1 MKTRSRA
8 GLVAGVLAAALL
20 PNAPAHADVTV
31 NLRIEGPTKTLFEG
45 PVTTDVRPFRFTG
58 DPVAHECDGT
68 TTGGTSPT
76 PVPTRGAAVVAA
88 AERTPFAIA
97 GDWFDQF
104 GPSFTSVAG
113 ESVAFDPNTNSFL
126 AEYKNGAFA
135 QAGACADPISPGDD
149 VLFAY
154 GDGNE
159 ALLELAGPARAR
171 LGSSVTVTVTDA
183 RHNDAAVAGA
193 TVGGHQT
200 DASGRAVVGPLTAR
214 GINDFKATKPGAIRS
229 NRVSVCATDGAD
241 GACGTLV
248 ATPPDTTAPVAAI
261 AGIRNGKRFSRRRA
275 PRELRGTATAD
286 PSGLFAV
293 KIRLTRK
300 LGGKCWYFSGTR
312 ARFLKRTCGKS
323 YAFKVADQPAWSY
336 LLPRRLPRGRYVLDT
351 YAIDKAFNHGPT
363 DRVRFRVR

>member
-20 PNAPAHADVTV
+20 PTAPAHADVTV

-45 PVTTDVRPFRFTG
+45 PVTTGVRPFRFTG
-58 DPVAHECDGT
+58 GVAHQCDAT

-76 PVPTRGAAVVAA
+76 PVPTRGAAI
-88 AERTPFAIA
+88 AEASERAPFTTA
-97 GDWFDQF
+97 GDWFDAY
-104 GPSFTSVAG
+104 GPSFTSIAG
-113 ESVAFDPNTNSFL
+113 ESVVFDPNTNRFL
-126 AEYKNGAFA
+126 AEYKNGTPAMV
-135 QAGACADPISPGDD
+135 GACADPISPGDD

-154 GDGNE
+154 GDLSE
-159 ALLELAGPARAR
+159 PLLELTGPARAR
-171 LGSSVTVTVTDA
+171 LGSSVTVQVTDA
-183 RHNDAAVAGA
+183 STQATIAGA

-200 DASGRAVVGPLTAR
+200 DANGKAVLGPLTTR
-214 GINDFKATKPGAIRS
+214 GVNAFKATKPGAIRS

-248 ATPPDTTAPVAAI
+248 ASPPDTIAPLAAI
-261 AGIRNGKRFSRRRA
+261 DGIRDGRRFSRRHG
-275 PRELRGTATAD
+275 PRELHGTTTAD

-300 LGGKCWYFSGTR
+300 LGGTCWYFSGTR
-312 ARFLKRTCGKS
+312 ERFLKRTCGKS
-323 YAFKVADQPAWSY
+323 YAFKVADQPTWSY
-336 LLPRRLPRGRYVLDT
+336 LLPRRLPRGRYVLET
-351 YAIDKAFNHGPT
+351 YAIDKAFNHGPA